1 MFESADL
8 PLLKTHPIAVSGG
21 HRLLVQEFGTP
32 HGQAAVVLHG
42 GPGSGSSP
50 LLRRGF
56 DPARWR
62 VVCID
67 QRGCGG
73 STPRGEI
80 VHNTTAHLIDDMR
93 QVRRQLGIPR
103 WLVSGG
109 SWGATLA
116 LAYAAAEPQAVTG
129 LLLRSSF
136 LARREDIE
144 HFFGPANGALRPR
157 AWRSLNAAFPAPLLQ
172 NLASA
177 LHQGPRAERE
187 RAAAAW
193 WAWELALGHGIEDPP
208 PLQGEALARQVD
220 RLRVQAHYLLH
231 DCWLTDPPLPA
242 LCARMPAVP
251 TVLLHARDD
260 LVCPAAGAL
269 ALQAALPHATLRWLD
284 AGGHDASHPA
294 MLAANAE
301 ALAHFAE
308 ALA

>member
-1 MFESADL
+1 MPDDADL
-8 PLLKTHPIAVSGG
+8 PLLKTHELPVGH

-32 HGQAAVVLHG
+32 GGRPALVLHG

-56 DPARWR
+56 DPQRWR

-73 STPRGEI
+73 STPRGDIE
-80 VHNTTAHLIDDMR
+80 HNTTADLVADIQM
-93 QVRRQLGIPR
+93 VRRVLGIET

-116 LAYAAAEPQAVTG
+116 MAYAAAEPQAVSG
-129 LLLRSSF
+129 LLLRASF

-144 HFFGPANGALRPR
+144 GFFGPAAAAQRPR
-157 AWRSLNAAFPAPLLQ
+157 AWQRLVAAFAQPLLPS
-172 NLASA
+172 LAHV
-177 LHQGPRAERE
+177 LIEGPRAEQE
-187 RAAAAW
+187 RAATAW
-193 WAWELALGHGIEDPP
+193 WGWEQALGNGIEDPP
-208 PLQGEALARQVD
+208 PLQGEALARQVH

-242 LCARMPAVP
+242 LCARLPRVP

-260 LVCPAAGAL
+260 LVCPADGAR
-269 ALQAALPHATLRWLD
+269 ALQAALPHARLHWLER
-284 AGGHDASHPA
+284 GGHDASHPA
-294 MLAANAE
+294 MLAANAQ
-301 ALAHFAE
+301 ALAGFLE
-308 ALA
+308 AA

>member
-1 MFESADL
+1 VPELADL
-8 PLLKTHPIAVSGG
+8 PLLKTHHVAVGG
-21 HRLLVQEFGTP
+21 RHRLLVQEFGSP
-32 HGQAAVVLHG
+32 DGLPAVVLHG

-67 QRGCGG
+67 QRGCGA
-73 STPRGEI
+73 STPRGDI
-80 VHNTTAHLIDDMR
+80 VENTTAHLVDDLR
-93 QVRRQLGIPR
+93 QVRLLLGIHR

-136 LARREDIE
+136 LARREDVDD
-144 HFFGPANGALRPR
+144 FFGPASGALRPR
-157 AWRSLNAAFPAPLLQ
+157 AWQRLNAAFAAPLLQ
-172 NLASA
+172 GLAQA
-177 LHQGPRAERE
+177 LHDGLRPEQE
-187 RAAAAW
+187 RAAMAW
-193 WAWELALGHGIEDPP
+193 WAWEQALGNGALDPP
-208 PLQGEALARQVD
+208 QLQGEALARQVD
-220 RLRVQAHYLLH
+220 RLRVQAHFLLH

-242 LCARMPAVP
+242 LCAQVPRVP
-251 TVLLHARDD
+251 TVLLHAHDD

-301 ALAHFAE
+301 ALARFVE
-308 ALA
+308 AA